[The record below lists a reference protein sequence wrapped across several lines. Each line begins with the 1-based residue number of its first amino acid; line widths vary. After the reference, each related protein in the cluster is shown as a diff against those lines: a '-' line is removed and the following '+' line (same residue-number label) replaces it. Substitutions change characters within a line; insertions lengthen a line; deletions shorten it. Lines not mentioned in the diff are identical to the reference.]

1 MKHQTVLILGG
12 PKHGEFF
19 AVPAGTQS
27 IRRAVMADTVPA
39 AYFREADESAPTEEI
54 MTKNIDMPIKR
65 RWIVGPD
72 GNYCMQL
79 VVEWYD
85 Y

>member
-1 MKHQTVLILGG
+1 MKYQTVLILGG
-12 PKHGEFF
+12 PKHGEFI
-19 AVPAGTQS
+19 AVPA
-27 IRRAVMADTVPA
+27 DTRVISRMMPDIVDA
-39 AYFREADESAPTEEI
+39 AYLREADESASPTEV
-54 MTKNIDMPIKR
+54 MTKTIDMPIKR